1 MLRNM
6 SIKLKLLVPGLIGL
20 VMLIVA
26 STVFWQAR
34 LALTLQ
40 SGFDQNI
47 QLAQILLY
55 EPVTEAAWNFDAD
68 AANAQLDSLKTLD
81 SFLYARVIVSGE
93 TFASVSA
100 AEDWNPDWDQQISEA
115 LKLNTPETQL
125 GEPVL
130 KLIDLKH
137 GDKEAGRLVVA
148 FSREPINT
156 TIHDAS
162 IESAIVGLVSF
173 VAFAIVLYL
182 IAISVSGPI
191 LKIIQP
197 VQRMQE
203 GEKDVDIPGAKRKD
217 EVGTLAKALASFR
230 DSMIEADRMAQE
242 KRQAEDARRKE
253 DAERAER
260 ERAAEREAEHQ
271 EMERQKAEQ
280 HRLQEE
286 ARKEAERSEQRE
298 RQRQQQQK
306 VVQDLGDALHALAEG
321 DLRVELTASFPP
333 EYEKLRKDFNSA
345 VLALRGTVESVSNNS
360 ETIRNIFA
368 EIAAASNDLAVRTEK
383 QAATL
388 ETTAQALDGIT
399 SSIGNDTK
407 AAEDVSRAATE
418 TRDNAKEGSDVVA
431 RAVEAMQ
438 KILTTSEDIARII
451 GSIDGIAFQ
460 TNLLALNA
468 GVEAARAG
476 EAGRGFAVV
485 ASEVRDLAQRS
496 SQAAHEI
503 NDLIAK
509 SGEQVQEGFKLVERS
524 GLAFGAILESVTD
537 ITGRIAA
544 IAASSKV
551 QSNDLVNVN
560 AAMGQLDTVT
570 QQNAAMFEESNAAQQ
585 ALTCE
590 TDALNAVISQFRLGR
605 PKNSGEPVARPKAPT
620 RNMAAAPLQQSATDG
635 ALALKIEDPETDTG
649 WKDF

>member
-34 LALTLQ
+34 LTSTLHN
-40 SGFDQNI
+40 GFDQNV
-47 QLAQILLY
+47 QLAQIFLY
-55 EPVTEAAWNFDAD
+55 EPVTEAAWNFDSD
-68 AANAQLDSLKTLD
+68 LANTQLDSLKTLD
-81 SFLYARVIVSGE
+81 SFLYARVIVSGDP
-93 TFASVSA
+93 FASVSA
-100 AEDWNPDWDQQISEA
+100 AEEWSPDWDQQISEA
-115 LKLNTPETQL
+115 LTLNEPETQL
-125 GEPVL
+125 GDTVL
-130 KLIDLKH
+130 KLIDLQRDGK
-137 GDKEAGRLVVA
+137 DAGQLVMA
-148 FSREPINT
+148 FSQAPINA
-156 TIHDAS
+156 TIHDAG
-162 IESAIVGLVSF
+162 IESAIVGLISF
-173 VAFAIVLYL
+173 VAFAVVLYL
-182 IAISVSGPI
+182 IAVSVSGPI

-203 GEKDVDIPGAKRKD
+203 GEKDVDIPGAERKD

-230 DSMIEADRMAQE
+230 DSMIEADRMAEE
-242 KRQAEDARRKE
+242 KRQAEEARRKE

-280 HRLQEE
+280 QRLQEE
-286 ARKEAERSEQRE
+286 AQKEAERNEQRE
-298 RQRQQQQK
+298 RQRQEQQN

-321 DLRVELTASFPP
+321 DLMVELTAAFPP
-333 EYEKLRKDFNSA
+333 EYEKLREDFNSA

-368 EIAAASNDLAVRTEK
+368 EISAASNDLAVRTEK

-388 ETTAQALDGIT
+388 ETTARALDGIT

-407 AAEDVSRAATE
+407 AAEDVSRTATE
-418 TRDNAKEGSDVVA
+418 TRDNAKEGSDVVG

-438 KILTTSEDIARII
+438 KILTTSEDISRIT
-451 GSIDGIAFQ
+451 GAIDGIAFQ

-524 GLAFGAILESVTD
+524 GSAFGTILESVTD

-544 IAASSKV
+544 IAASSKT

-585 ALTCE
+585 ALTRE

-605 PKNSGEPVARPKAPT
+605 PESVREPVARPKAPT
-620 RNMAAAPLQQSATDG
+620 RNMAAAPPQQPATSG
-635 ALALKIEDPETDTG
+635 ALALKVEDPELDSG
-649 WKDF
+649 WEDF